1 MGLDN
6 HALEATLMP
15 EFGRTSRRKLNTC
28 DQRLQDICNEA
39 IQHIDFSVICGFRCE
54 AEQNAAYNGGKSQV
68 DWPNSKHNSTPS
80 PAMDI
85 IPFPV
90 DWNATDRFIELSKV
104 IKAVADRQ
112 GTKIKWGGDWS
123 WFDGPHYEI
132 EER

>member
-1 MGLDN
+1 
-6 HALEATLMP
+6 MP

-85 IPFPV
+85 VPYPV
-90 DWNATDRFIELSKV
+90 DWNDTDRFIELSKV

-123 WFDGPHYEI
+123 WFDGPHYEL
-132 EER
+132 ENV